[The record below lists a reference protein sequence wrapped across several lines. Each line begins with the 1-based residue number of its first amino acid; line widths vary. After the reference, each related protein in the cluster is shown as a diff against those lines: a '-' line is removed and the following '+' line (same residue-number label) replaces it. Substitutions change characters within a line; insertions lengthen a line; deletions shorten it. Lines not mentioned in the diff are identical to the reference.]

1 MISTLNLVPLLRS
14 GEKFK
19 DGTFKS
25 QRTFLDLVVDGVSLW
40 ERLGKRHDMVSLLC
54 SDFAELETANGV
66 DRILL
71 KSDADFANDRRS
83 LFVCAECGDLGC
95 GAITVLVKRTADR
108 VVWDDFGHENTYEE
122 RLTSDDYADVGPFQ
136 FEFHQY
142 ESTFL
147 TALAKLKSL

>member
-1 MISTLNLVPLLRS
+1 
-14 GEKFK
+14 
-19 DGTFKS
+19 
-25 QRTFLDLVVDGVSLW
+25 
-40 ERLGKRHDMVSLLC
+40 MVSLLC

-71 KSDADFANDRRS
+71 KSDADFANVRRA

-108 VVWDDFGHENTYEE
+108 VVGDDFGYENTYEE
-122 RLTSDDYADVGPFQ
+122 RLTSDDYADVGPFE